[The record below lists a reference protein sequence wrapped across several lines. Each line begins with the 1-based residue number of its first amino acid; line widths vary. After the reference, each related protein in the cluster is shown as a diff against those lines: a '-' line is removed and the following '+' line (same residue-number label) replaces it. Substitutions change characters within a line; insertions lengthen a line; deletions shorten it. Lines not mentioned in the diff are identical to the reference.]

1 MYTTVRKIHLWVGLV
16 LAVFL
21 LIEAIT
27 GLMLAEPW
35 LIGQA
40 SHQGP
45 PRIVEKEQSSEV
57 KNNAPS
63 AELAQ
68 RSDVRRD
75 SSSPFSI
82 AKGLHEG
89 KIASLNLKWLVDLV
103 AIGIIILTIT
113 GIYLSF
119 TLLSLRNRN

>member
-1 MYTTVRKIHLWVGLV
+1 MFATIRKIHLWVGLI

-21 LIEAIT
+21 LVEAIT
-27 GLMLAEPW
+27 GLILAEPW
-35 LIGQA
+35 LVGQA

-45 PRIVEKEQSSEV
+45 PRIIEKEQSSGV
-57 KNNAPS
+57 KNNLPP
-63 AELAQ
+63 EEIAQ
-68 RSDVRRD
+68 RSDIKRD

-89 KIASLNLKWLVDLV
+89 RIASVNLKWLVDLV

-113 GIYLSF
+113 GIYLSV
-119 TLLSLRNRN
+119 TLLSLRNKS